1 MVINSSRISLW
12 LALVAVVAALALPA
26 HANTWPLP
34 PPGSRLVGQNQFH
47 VVQDNGGS
55 LEAIAK
61 KYNVGFLALLQA
73 NPGVDPYVPRTGS
86 VLTIPLQTLLPD
98 APREGLVINLAELRL
113 YYYPPG
119 KNEVTVY
126 PIGIGQLG
134 GDTLTP
140 TMVTTVSDKRA
151 NPTWTPTANIRARY
165 KAMGIEL
172 PAVVPA
178 GPDNPMG
185 HHAIRLAAYGGVYL
199 LHGTNAD
206 FGIGMRVSSGC
217 IRLRDNDIK
226 TLFNKITPGTRVN
239 IINTP
244 IKASVEPNG
253 SRLVEIH
260 QPLSKHLDDD
270 PQTLPI
276 VLNAEMLAFKEAP
289 LTDRPVMER
298 AIELRSGMPIDVTR
312 HQPDS
317 GQAL

>member
-1 MVINSSRISLW
+1 MMTLRLTRWITFFA
-12 LALVAVVAALALPA
+12 LAAAVAIALPA

-34 PPGSRLVGQNQFH
+34 SAGSRLVGENKFH
-47 VVQDNGGS
+47 VVENDGGS

-73 NPGVDPYVPRTGS
+73 NPGVDPYVPRAGS

-119 KNEVTVY
+119 KKEVTVY

-165 KAMGIEL
+165 KAQGIDL

-217 IRLRDNDIK
+217 IRLRDGDIE
-226 TLFNKITPGTRVN
+226 TLFRVITPGTKVN
-239 IINTP
+239 ILNTP
-244 IKASVEPNG
+244 IKVSEEPG
-253 SRLVEIH
+253 GKRLVEIH
-260 QPLSKHLDDD
+260 QPLSKNIGDD

-276 VLNAEMLAFKEAP
+276 VLNAAMQTFKASA
-289 LTDRPVMER
+289 DSAVMER
-298 AIELRSGMPIDVTR
+298 AMEIRSGMPVDVTP
-312 HQPDS
+312 HPGVTQQP
-317 GQAL
+317 L

>member
-1 MVINSSRISLW
+1 MIKTRFSRW
-12 LALVAVVAALALPA
+12 LTFLRSPLPWRWRYRQKP
-26 HANTWPLP
+26 TRPLP
-34 PPGSRLVGQNQFH
+34 PAGSRLVGENKFH
-47 VVQDNGGS
+47 VVENDGGS

-73 NPGVDPYVPRTGS
+73 NPGVDPYVPRAGS

-98 APREGLVINLAELRL
+98 APREGIVINIAELRL

-119 KNEVTVY
+119 KNSVTVY

-165 KAMGIEL
+165 KAQGIEL

-217 IRLRDNDIK
+217 IRLRDDDIK
-226 TLFNKITPGTRVN
+226 TLFSQVTPGTKVN

-244 IKASVEPNG
+244 IKVSAEPNG
-253 SRLVEIH
+253 ARLVEVH
-260 QPLSKHLDDD
+260 QPLSEKIDDD
-270 PQTLPI
+270 PQLLPI
-276 VLNAEMLAFKEAP
+276 TLNSAMQSFKDAAQTDAE
-289 LTDRPVMER
+289 VMQHVMDV
-298 AIELRSGMPIDVTR
+298 RSGMPVDVRR
-312 HQPDS
+312 HQVSP
-317 GQAL
+317 QTL

>member
-1 MVINSSRISLW
+1 MTLCSARRQR
-12 LALVAVVAALALPA
+12 AD
-26 HANTWPLP
+26 H
-34 PPGSRLVGQNQFH
+34 
-47 VVQDNGGS
+47 
-55 LEAIAK
+55 
-61 KYNVGFLALLQA
+61 
-73 NPGVDPYVPRTGS
+73 
-86 VLTIPLQTLLPD
+86 PLQTLLPD

-134 GDTLTP
+134 GTTITP

-151 NPTWTPTANIRARY
+151 NPTRTPTANIRARY

-226 TLFNKITPGTRVN
+226 ALYNTISPGTKVN

-244 IKASVEPNG
+244 IKASVEPDG
-253 SRLVEIH
+253 RRLVEVH
-260 QPLSKHLDDD
+260 QPLSEHIDDD

-276 VLNAEMLAFKEAP
+276 TLNAAMTAFKQAP
-289 LTDRPVMER
+289 QTDGTVMER
-298 AIELRSGMPIDVTR
+298 AMNYRSGMPIDVTR
-312 HQPDS
+312 HAEHGPQS
-317 GQAL
+317 L